1 MISFIAACK
10 FIKFI
15 NSFQESLFIL
25 FQIVLHKFLLFNRL
39 QLQNAIF
46 IEIPTYKTLKINTK
60 YISFF
65 FFFDPR
71 SLDSKMK
78 KK

>member
-71 SLDSKMK
+71 SFDSKMK

>member
-65 FFFDPR
+65 FFDPR
-71 SLDSKMK
+71 SFDSKMK